1 MFQTQASLKKKSQNG
16 NIDRE
21 EYISLLASEFYST
34 RIVDIQ
40 EQTSANLANL
50 SYDPINYA
58 FLKEHCVHDIF
69 LELIGTVHT
78 NLILHGIAGLCNFC
92 LDDQFHQ
99 FIIENNGVQLIT
111 ALLKHQDDQIKINA
125 VACLLFLIRPA
136 TKSLICT
143 SSTKA
148 TIEDLCLSS
157 NECLSKLAAYFVTD
171 QFMDYDASE
180 PCPSVPQ
187 SFQFFSENG
196 GNTTAADSSS

>member
-1 MFQTQASLKKKSQNG
+1 MFQTQASLKKKAQNG

-21 EYISLLASEFYST
+21 EYISLLAGEFYST
-34 RIVDIQ
+34 RNVEVQ

-50 SYDPINYA
+50 SYDPINYD

-69 LELIGTVHT
+69 LELIGTEHIP
-78 NLILHGIAGLCNFC
+78 LILHGIAGLCNFC

-99 FIIENNGVQLIT
+99 FIVENSGIELIT
-111 ALLKHQDDQIKINA
+111 KLLKHPDDTIKINA
-125 VACLLFLIRPA
+125 VACLLFLIRPT

-148 TIEDLCLSS
+148 IIEDLCLSP

-171 QFMDYDASE
+171 QFMDYDAPE
-180 PCPSVPQ
+180 PSINPPTSYQIFDGIVAE
-187 SFQFFSENG
+187 STDMS
-196 GNTTAADSSS
+196 TS